1 MVSTVGIQKDQ
12 KPGQFTFR
20 QTIIGQIEEESYER
34 KNTNSSG
41 SAKKQLISRADL
53 SEEDDDCNPFAS
65 NSVEE
70 SKKEVSD
77 LLSEEDPDCDVEDN
91 SDDHITEQLKPS
103 ATIKAN
109 AIATLEKQAKQRM

>member
-1 MVSTVGIQKDQ
+1 M
-12 KPGQFTFR
+12 
-20 QTIIGQIEEESYER
+20 
-34 KNTNSSG
+34 
-41 SAKKQLISRADL
+41 
-53 SEEDDDCNPFAS
+53 
-65 NSVEE
+65 EE